1 VKGNFIAG
9 RSFHDDVDLAEQC
22 TAWLQRVNTERPSD
36 ATGQPPLTLLVEE
49 QAKFSVLPLTA
60 QDYGFFDCV
69 VVSREG
75 VVAIETNR
83 YSVPAHLMGR
93 AVTARIH
100 TTRIEVFAD
109 HELVATHVR
118 SREQY
123 ARIVNPAHF
132 EAAFSTKPRARVM
145 VYRDWLCD
153 LAPVVNSYVRALCHK
168 RRAEMKE
175 QMIALYELAQEVGN
189 ADFVAALELAA
200 EQQMY
205 GAEYV
210 RAIVSVPTASVP
222 PSSAETNVMMLVPS
236 LPAQHEVERDLA
248 QYERYVANLDQV
260 LDAASV
266 STGGRA

>member
-1 VKGNFIAG
+1 
-9 RSFHDDVDLAEQC
+9 
-22 TAWLQRVNTERPSD
+22 
-36 ATGQPPLTLLVEE
+36 
-49 QAKFSVLPLTA
+49 
-60 QDYGFFDCV
+60 
-69 VVSREG
+69 
-75 VVAIETNR
+75 
-83 YSVPAHLMGR
+83 MGR

-100 TTRIEVFAD
+100 AKRIEVFAD

-118 SREQY
+118 SREQH

-132 EAAFSTKPRARVM
+132 EAAFSSKPRARVM
-145 VYRDWLCD
+145 VYRDWLCE
-153 LAPVVNSYVRALCHK
+153 LAPVVNSYVQELCHK
-168 RRAEMKE
+168 RRAEMNP

-222 PSSAETNVMMLVPS
+222 VSSAETNVMALLPS

-248 QYERYVANLDQV
+248 QHERYIANRDHILDTALGV
-260 LDAASV
+260 I
-266 STGGRA
+266 GGQA